1 MVYTIYYC
9 INHKKQITNQLEQHR
24 IDLSY
29 FNKRSNEE
37 EILDNLNLPFKIKI
51 EKEKRRSVKLP
62 YWTPAII
69 STVKLLKKLMISDH
83 SDQGPKPPEKRDK
96 IIDELLRQS
105 PVITRDCDDFDLNI
119 PEELF

>member
-83 SDQGPKPPEKRDK
+83 SDQRPKPPEKRDK

-105 PVITRDCDDFDLNI
+105 PVITRDCDDFDLKI
-119 PEELF
+119 PE